1 MKISRSR
8 LAWAVAILAIVGT
21 LIWFVRRPSAVVVTQ
36 PTRRDIV
43 EVVVASGRLQAVR
56 ETQVGAEAAGIV
68 ESLAVNEGAV
78 VRTGDLLGR
87 LTAGETGARLASTRA
102 GLDVADKNLRAEE
115 AALDKA
121 RQELAR
127 LELLAAR
134 KQVSTAELERAAAD
148 ARVQAARTEAARARR
163 RESAAEVER
172 VRPEFD
178 RREVRAPF
186 SGVITDRLVEP
197 GTPVSAAQ
205 GWFRISEMAATEIE
219 VETDE
224 NNLGKLKVGQPVV
237 AFVPAF
243 PDRPF
248 RGTLT
253 QVGPFV
259 DSERGVV
266 RLKITPG
273 ELPDFVLPNMTVDV
287 SIEVRRADQ
296 ALALPVSAVAL
307 QASPPFVLAVG
318 EGGVLE
324 RRPVQVIGR
333 NPDWVAVQDL
343 AEDARVARQLA
354 GLAPG
359 RRVRPVTELAAGEG
373 GGPPPGAGKGRP
385 APR

>member
-1 MKISRSR
+1 MKISRTR
-8 LAWAVAILAIVGT
+8 IAWVLAVIAVAGAALWMI
-21 LIWFVRRPSAVVVTQ
+21 RRPAPAVVTEPV
-36 PTRRDIV
+36 RRDIV
-43 EVVVASGRLQAVR
+43 EVVVASGKLQAIR
-56 ETQVGAEAAGIV
+56 ETQVGAESSGIV

-78 VRTGDLLGR
+78 VRTGDLLGK
-87 LTAGETGARLASTRA
+87 LTVGETGARLASTTA
-102 GLDVADKNLRAEE
+102 ALDVADKNLRAEE
-115 AALDKA
+115 AALEKA
-121 RQELAR
+121 RQDLAR
-127 LELLAAR
+127 LEPLAAR

-148 ARVQAARTEAARARR
+148 ARVQMARTEAARARR
-163 RESAAEVER
+163 REAAAEVER
-172 VRPEFD
+172 VRPEFG

-186 SGVITDRLVEP
+186 NGVITDRLVEP

-205 GWFRISEMAATEIE
+205 GWFRISEMDATEIE

-237 AFVPAF
+237 AFVPAY

-266 RLKITPG
+266 RLKITP
-273 ELPDFVLPNMTVDV
+273 EALPEFVLPNMTVDV
-287 SIEVRRADQ
+287 SIEVRRADD

-324 RRPVQVIGR
+324 RKPVQIIGR
-333 NPDWVAVQDL
+333 NPDWVAVLDL
-343 AEDARVARQLA
+343 AEGTTVVRQMA
-354 GLAPG
+354 GLSPG
-359 RRVRPVTELAAGEG
+359 RKVRPVAGPPAEGGG
-373 GGPPPGAGKGRP
+373 GGPPKSAAATRP
-385 APR
+385 

>member
-1 MKISRSR
+1 MKFSRKR
-8 LAWAVAILAIVGT
+8 AGVVLAAVAAAGALLWLA
-21 LIWFVRRPSAVVVTQ
+21 RRPGPVPVTE
-36 PTRRDIV
+36 PVRRDIV
-43 EVVVASGRLQAVR
+43 EVVVASGRLQAIR

-78 VRTGDLLGR
+78 VRAGDLLGR
-87 LTAGETGARLASTRA
+87 LTAGETGARLASA
-102 GLDVADKNLRAEE
+102 SAALDVADKNLRAEE

-127 LELLAAR
+127 LEPLAAR
-134 KQVSTAELERAAAD
+134 RQVSTAELERAAAD
-148 ARVQAARTEAARARR
+148 ARVQVARTEAARARR
-163 RESAAEVER
+163 REAAAEVER
-172 VRPEFD
+172 VRPEFG

-186 SGVITDRLVEP
+186 NGVITDRLVEP

-243 PDRPF
+243 PDQPF
-248 RGTLT
+248 RGKLT

-266 RLKITPG
+266 RLKITP
-273 ELPDFVLPNMTVDV
+273 EALPDFVLPNMTVDV
-287 SIEVRRADQ
+287 SIEVRRADD
-296 ALALPVSAVAL
+296 ALALPVTAVAL

-324 RRPVQVIGR
+324 RRPVKVIGR

-343 AEDARVARQLA
+343 AEGTTVVRQLA
-354 GLAPG
+354 GMSPG
-359 RRVRPVTELAAGEG
+359 RRVRPVESPPPGEG
-373 GGPPPGAGKGRP
+373 GGPPPGAMAGR
-385 APR
+385 R

>member
-1 MKISRSR
+1 MKISRTR
-8 LAWAVAILAIVGT
+8 MAWVVAIVVVIGLFWQI
-21 LIWFVRRPSAVVVTQ
+21 RRPGPVVVTE
-36 PTRRDIV
+36 PVRRDIV
-43 EVVVASGRLQAVR
+43 ELVVASGKLQAVR
-56 ETQVGAEAAGIV
+56 ETQVGAESSGIV
-68 ESLAVNEGAV
+68 ESLAVNEGAI
-78 VRTGDLLGR
+78 VRKDDLLGR
-87 LTAGETGARLASTRA
+87 LTAGETGPRLAAARA
-102 GLDVADKNLRAEE
+102 SLDVADKNVRAEE

-127 LELLAAR
+127 FQLLAER
-134 KQVSTAELERAAAD
+134 KQVSTAELERAEAD
-148 ARVQAARTEAARARR
+148 VRVQSARTEAARAKA
-163 RESAAEVER
+163 REAAAEVER
-172 VRPEFD
+172 VGPEFG

-186 SGVITDRLVEP
+186 NGVITDRLVEP

-237 AFVPAF
+237 AFVPAY

-266 RLKITPG
+266 RLKITPQ
-273 ELPDFVLPNMTVDV
+273 ELPEFVLPNMTVDV
-287 SIEVRRADQ
+287 SIEVRRANQ

-324 RRPVQVIGR
+324 RKSVRVIGR
-333 NPDWVAVQDL
+333 NPDWVAVLDL
-343 AEDARVARQLA
+343 PESTSVVRQMA
-354 GLAPG
+354 GMSPG
-359 RRVRPVTELAAGEG
+359 RKVRPVVEPPVPEG
-373 GGPPPGAGKGRP
+373 GGPPKSAVATR
-385 APR
+385 